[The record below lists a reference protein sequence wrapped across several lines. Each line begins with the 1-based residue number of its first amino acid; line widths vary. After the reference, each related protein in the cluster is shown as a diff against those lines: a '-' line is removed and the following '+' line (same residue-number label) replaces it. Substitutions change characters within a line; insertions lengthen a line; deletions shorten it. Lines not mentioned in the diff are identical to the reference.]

1 MRDISRGARKWCM
14 PAGLALEEDAT
25 SRSSRVAH
33 RASGCSTWTL
43 RKVARRR
50 PSRNSSRRT
59 APCLPPSRRSP
70 AAADGISSFKHPG
83 ERIPNGLN
91 RFGPGIE
98 RKEAQPPVQS
108 RPFPLPRARI
118 PERRRGCPTRRNRGE
133 NDAGAGRAGKFLG
146 ERCVPTEIRTVPS
159 PLTTTPRRRT
169 PKPKS
174 RGNPRP
180 RTVKNDSTDLDGL
193 RLELPLS
200 GER

>member
-1 MRDISRGARKWCM
+1 LRDISRGARKWCM

-98 RKEAQPPVQS
+98 RKEAQPPVRS

-118 PERRRGCPTRRNRGE
+118 PERRRGCPTGRNRGE

-146 ERCVPTEIRTVPS
+146 ERWRPHRDSNCTEPANHN
-159 PLTTTPRRRT
+159 PRRRT
-169 PKPKS
+169 PKPNS
-174 RGNPRP
+174 RGNPGA
-180 RTVKNDSTDLDGL
+180 RTVKNDSTDVDGL
-193 RLELPLS
+193 RLDLALS
-200 GER
+200 EER